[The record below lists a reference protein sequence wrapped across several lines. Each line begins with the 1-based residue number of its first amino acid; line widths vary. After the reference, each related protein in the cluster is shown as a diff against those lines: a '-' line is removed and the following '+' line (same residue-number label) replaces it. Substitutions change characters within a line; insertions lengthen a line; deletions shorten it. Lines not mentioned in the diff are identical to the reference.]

1 MIRMEAKQAKQF
13 SLWMEEIEAA
23 IVAGGIEQMV
33 AECRLGEFGQTNLQ
47 EQFLAGATPEQMA
60 EIIPPVRGE

>member
-13 SLWMEEIEAA
+13 SLWMESIESA

-33 AECRLGEFGQTNLQ
+33 AECRLDAFGQTNLQ
-47 EQFLAGATPEQMA
+47 ERFLAGATPEQMA
-60 EIIPPVRGE
+60 EIIPLVRGE

>member
-13 SLWMEEIEAA
+13 YRWMDSIEAA
-23 IVAGGIEQMV
+23 IVASGIEQMI
-33 AECRLGEFGQTNLQ
+33 AECRLDAFGQTNLQ

-60 EIIPPVRGE
+60 EILPPVRGE